1 MWRKARQFIA
11 SRSEPGDEQQPRRR
25 RREDGD
31 GGFRKLAATFLQQLQ
46 ARTRAQFIEA
56 GRNRLRR
63 IRVIRL
69 SREAWGPPD
78 AHLQT
83 TLDLLNGGAPQEA
96 SNNHAFRSYV
106 QPGQNSISCNL

>member
-1 MWRKARQFIA
+1 MEDDPAPAERK
-11 SRSEPGDEQQPRRR
+11 R

-31 GGFRKLAATFLQQLQ
+31 GGFRKLAATFLRRLQ

-56 GRNRLRR
+56 GRKHMRR

-69 SREAWGPPD
+69 SRAAWGPPD

-83 TLDLLNGGAPQEA
+83 TLDLLNGGGAPQDTT
-96 SNNHAFRSYV
+96 SNGRAFRSDV
-106 QPGQNSISCNL
+106 RQQENSISCNL